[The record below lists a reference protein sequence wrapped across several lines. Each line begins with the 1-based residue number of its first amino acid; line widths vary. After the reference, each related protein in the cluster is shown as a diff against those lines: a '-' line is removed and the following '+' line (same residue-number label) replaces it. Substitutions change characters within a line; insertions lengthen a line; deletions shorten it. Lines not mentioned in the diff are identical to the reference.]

1 MVASGGGMQTI
12 KNAGLVGLALLSL
25 AMMFMMVRRSSEPE
39 TMPTVDELAGIPPVL
54 EDDAQVVVGE
64 ADEVTPA
71 LVGVE
76 LDDEELRRKQML
88 DQLNELI
95 KKEPTEVATLLRR
108 WMRTEG

>member
-1 MVASGGGMQTI
+1 M
-12 KNAGLVGLALLSL
+12 
-25 AMMFMMVRRSSEPE
+25 
-39 TMPTVDELAGIPPVL
+39 
-54 EDDAQVVVGE
+54 VGE